1 MIKTDFSR
9 LLKNGKKIWKD
20 VKFCRNI
27 LDYVH
32 SYIYQSKTRVIILSF
47 TFSEN
52 YFFVHPVFTQSN
64 SWSYLILQQ
73 LIECTPSPNQLWTL
87 IKIRNLL
94 LPKFNIGI
102 YVKIYA
108 TQVLAKTHF
117 NDLCNVVKSR
127 VVLQTLSPRHL
138 MCINTH

>member
-1 MIKTDFSR
+1 MIINTYWN
-9 LLKNGKKIWKD
+9 L
-20 VKFCRNI
+20 
-27 LDYVH
+27 
-32 SYIYQSKTRVIILSF
+32 YIYFQYILI
-47 TFSEN
+47 
-52 YFFVHPVFTQSN
+52 
-64 SWSYLILQQ
+64 YLILQQ

-117 NDLCNVVKSR
+117 NDLCNVAKSSSTNTMSKASD
-127 VVLQTLSPRHL
+127 VYKYTLEEDATTQFHMHQEHACSSNRSTDHVIAL
-138 MCINTH
+138 KLAN